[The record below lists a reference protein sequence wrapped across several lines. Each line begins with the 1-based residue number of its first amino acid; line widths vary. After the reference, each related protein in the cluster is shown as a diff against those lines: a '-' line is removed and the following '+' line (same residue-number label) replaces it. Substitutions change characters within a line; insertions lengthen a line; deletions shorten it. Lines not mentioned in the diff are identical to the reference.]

1 MGAHRQWHLP
11 IVCARGLFVGALDV
25 ADLVLWMRDR
35 LTILSVEAAFTT

>member
-1 MGAHRQWHLP
+1 MCAHRQWHLP